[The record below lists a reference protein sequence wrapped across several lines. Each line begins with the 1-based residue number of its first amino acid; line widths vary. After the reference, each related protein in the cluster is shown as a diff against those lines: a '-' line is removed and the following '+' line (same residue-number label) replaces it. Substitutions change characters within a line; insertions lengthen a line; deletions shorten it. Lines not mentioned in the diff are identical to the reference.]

1 MQGLQNTFKR
11 VAAAVMFFTR
21 LPLWRVVKV
30 ESRYFERVVPLWPL
44 AGWLTGGVSALTCWA
59 GLRVG
64 LTASVA
70 TLLAILARTLLTGA
84 LHEDGLADFCDGMG
98 GGTDRD
104 STLRI
109 MKDSHIG
116 TYGVLG
122 LVFYELLLWQT
133 LSALV
138 GRGMSP
144 LMLLA
149 GDALAKWFAS
159 TMLYFLP
166 YARNAAEAKNR
177 LVYVRTPWS
186 ERLMSLLLGVAPMAL
201 VWREASVVGV
211 VMAAAALWLLVTWM
225 RRRLAGYT
233 GDCCGATFLL
243 VELVFF
249 VTLLTERCMR

>member
-1 MQGLQNTFKR
+1 MKR
-11 VAAAVMFFTR
+11 IGKIVVAVF
-21 LPLWRVVKV
+21 
-30 ESRYFERVVPLWPL
+30 
-44 AGWLTGGVSALTCWA
+44 
-59 GLRVG
+59 
-64 LTASVA
+64 
-70 TLLAILARTLLTGA
+70 LTGA
-84 LHEDGLADFCDGMG
+84 ISLLLAACGAK
-98 GGTDRD
+98 R
-104 STLRI
+104 SASEIIEELAVYY
-109 MKDSHIG
+109 G
-116 TYGVLG
+116 TYGEKADRKVQDLLKELR
-122 LVFYELLLWQT
+122 LVSTDEAIRWEKIMELWQT

-201 VWREASVVGV
+201 VWREASVAGV
-211 VMAAAALWLLVTWM
+211 VMAAAALWLMVTWM

-233 GDCCGATFLL
+233 GDCCGATFLV
-243 VELVFF
+243 VELVFY
-249 VTLLTERCMR
+249 VTLLLERCMR

>member
-1 MQGLQNTFKR
+1 M
-11 VAAAVMFFTR
+11 
-21 LPLWRVVKV
+21 
-30 ESRYFERVVPLWPL
+30 
-44 AGWLTGGVSALTCWA
+44 
-59 GLRVG
+59 
-64 LTASVA
+64 
-70 TLLAILARTLLTGA
+70 
-84 LHEDGLADFCDGMG
+84 
-98 GGTDRD
+98 
-104 STLRI
+104 
-109 MKDSHIG
+109 
-116 TYGVLG
+116 LG

-233 GDCCGATFLL
+233 GDCCGATFLV
-243 VELVFF
+243 VELVFY